1 MWRYRGL
8 LPVPDGPVHYPLP
21 VGGTPLLPA
30 PALRQTVGRR
40 ACGSRTRRAPDG
52 VQQGPATALV
62 IEDGL
67 RRGVGTI
74 TTASTGNAAV
84 ATAFGAA
91 AAGMRAVIFVSADC
105 QPEKLALMT
114 QAGAR
119 VFQVDE
125 GYAAAVD
132 LSRAAA
138 RTFGWLD
145 RNTGANPFTL
155 EAKKTVAFEVWEQLG
170 RRIPDVMI
178 VPVGDGP
185 TLVALDKGFAELV
198 SCGLAARQPRLVG
211 VQAERCQ
218 PLVRAWLGAPPGP
231 AELDPAATV
240 ADGIA
245 VAAPGDRRRRAGRGA
260 RAAEGWWRSPTT
272 PCWARWR
279 SLAAVRAWAPS
290 PRGQRPWPDWRVAV
304 ERGMVDRL
312 ETVVVLVT
320 GREVKAAGGA
330 ERSGPTGPGPRALT
344 RSSAFWQPV
353 TDPAPAPVA
362 GRTAAARSPSD
373 DCQEPGVVATAAD
386 DVVPPVVPAR
396 TAPSCPTA
404 PGARSGPCRRSRRAR
419 SHRPSPVPPCGST
432 SAGTRP
438 VDPRRH
444 APAPAPP
451 ARARAPR
458 PR

>member
-1 MWRYRGL
+1 MGSVTGSVDLAGCEWLQYDYGSALMARDRPGSFTMWRYREL
-8 LPVPDGPVHYPLP
+8 LPVPDGPVQYPVP
-21 VGGTPLLPA
+21 IGGTPLLPA
-30 PALRQTVGRR
+30 PALRQTLGTPQLWIKDE
-40 ACGSRTRRAPDG
+40 TRNPSASNKDR
-52 VQQGPATALV
+52 ATALV

-91 AAGMRAVIFVSADC
+91 AAGMRAVIFVSTDC

-119 VFQVDE
+119 VFQVRE

-145 RNTGANPFTL
+145 RNTGANPFTI

-170 RRIPDVMI
+170 RRLPDVMI

-198 SCGLAARQPRLVG
+198 SCGLAARQPRLIG

-218 PLVRAWLGAPPGP
+218 PLVRAWLGAPAGP

-245 VAAPGDRRRRAGRGA
+245 VVRPAIGDAVLDAVRRGGGGMVAVTDGALLSAVSTLASRAGVGA
-260 RAAEGWWRSPTT
+260 EPAGAA
-272 PCWARWR
+272 A
-279 SLAAVRAWAPS
+279 LAGLES
-290 PRGQRPWPDWRVAV
+290 AV
-304 ERGMVDRL
+304 ERGLVDRL
-312 ETVVVLVT
+312 ETVVLLVT
-320 GREVKAAGGA
+320 GREVKAGGA
-330 ERSGPTGPGPRALT
+330 PTDLGRVAVVERLDEVERAL
-344 RSSAFWQPV
+344 
-353 TDPAPAPVA
+353 A
-362 GRTAAARSPSD
+362 G
-373 DCQEPGVVATAAD
+373 DC
-386 DVVPPVVPAR
+386 
-396 TAPSCPTA
+396 
-404 PGARSGPCRRSRRAR
+404 
-419 SHRPSPVPPCGST
+419 
-432 SAGTRP
+432 
-438 VDPRRH
+438 
-444 APAPAPP
+444 
-451 ARARAPR
+451 
-458 PR
+458 